1 MPTFCVYAEFYGKKL
16 KIEVDAPNEFRAD
29 LEVRKRLRILDIKE
43 KKKEKLDDMPDI
55 IKDIFK
61 NF

>member
-1 MPTFCVYAEFYGKKL
+1 MPTFHVYAEFYGKKL

-43 KKKEKLDDMPDI
+43 KEKEKLDDIPDI